1 MPISFLNDDVDMQ
14 LILDLKKCLRN
25 TIQSFSKILKEIFSD
40 NLYDIDVIYMDSK
53 EDAIG

>member
-1 MPISFLNDDVDMQ
+1 MQ